1 MKKSSL
7 KQQDLLQGSISG
19 HMLRLALPSIGGMLS
34 MTIFNLT
41 DTYFVSQLGTNA
53 LAAMGFTF
61 PVVMLV
67 GAISSGISMGA
78 ASLLSRAKGAKD
90 FHLMQRI
97 ATDGILLSLI
107 FVAVISL
114 IGIFTMDPVFSLLG
128 ADSQTL
134 PLVKK
139 YMVIWYGFVIVA
151 VTPPVCDSSMR
162 ASGDMIRPFMVMFVI
177 AIMNIILDPLFIHG
191 YWIFPKMGIQGA
203 AVATI
208 ISRACGMVATL
219 SFAYF
224 HHKLISF
231 KYKSIKELIASW
243 KGILTIG
250 LPSTTVQLMPQ
261 LLRSIFTML
270 VSSVA
275 GTAAVAAIAVG
286 TRVESFVNL
295 IIFGVGLSLVP
306 LAGQNWGA
314 KQYDR
319 VYSTRKKAI
328 IFAFIYCAIMF
339 LVSLPLAKPVSR
351 IFTQDPEVIKYSAYY
366 LWIMIV
372 GLIGLTITNWMS
384 QMFTTIGRPRWTVL
398 INVAGT
404 LGIIIPLA
412 YIGRA
417 VYGYIGILAGVA
429 LGQIIVGIVAA
440 ILAKLK
446 MHPDGT
452 V

>member
-1 MKKSSL
+1 
-7 KQQDLLQGSISG
+7 
-19 HMLRLALPSIGGMLS
+19 MLRLALPSIAGMFS
-34 MTIFNLT
+34 FTIFNFT

-61 PVVMLV
+61 PIVMLV

-114 IGIFTMDPVFSLLG
+114 VGIFTMNPVFTLLG
-128 ADSQTL
+128 ADKETL

-139 YMVIWYGFVIVA
+139 YMVIWYAFVVVA

-162 ASGDMIRPFMVMFVI
+162 ASGDMIRPFIVMLICAVF
-177 AIMNIILDPLFIHG
+177 NIILDPLLIHG

-208 ISRACGMVATL
+208 ISRSFGMIATL
-219 SFAYF
+219 SFAHF

-231 KYKSIKELIASW
+231 KYESVKELLTSW
-243 KGILTIG
+243 KGILRIG

-261 LLRSIFTML
+261 LLRSIFTIL
-270 VSSVA
+270 VASVG

-295 IIFGVGLSLVP
+295 IIFGVGLALVP

-314 KQYDR
+314 KKYDR
-319 VYSTRKKAI
+319 VYETRKKAI
-328 IFAFIYCAIMF
+328 VFALIYCFIMF
-339 LVSLPLAKPVSR
+339 LIALPFAKPVST
-351 IFTQDPEVIKYSAYY
+351 IFTKDPEVLNYSVYY
-366 LWIMIV
+366 LWIMLV

-384 QMFTTIGRPRWTVL
+384 RMFTTIGRPIWTVI

-404 LGIIIPLA
+404 LFILIPLA
-412 YIGRA
+412 FLGKA
-417 VYGYIGILAGVA
+417 VYGYIGILGGVA
-429 LGQIIVGIVAA
+429 LGQIILGIIAFV
-440 ILAKLK
+440 LAKYK
-446 MHPDGT
+446 MNPDDA
-452 V
+452 